1 MADGTTKPISQV
13 LPGDQVKS
21 RDPQTGADG
30 AKTVTAAVKRFAP
43 AVVTV
48 SLADAKTGTVE
59 TLTCTPEH
67 PFFVQG
73 VALGAGAGRSVPRCG
88 PVAARGQVLHGLQ
101 PDGGG

>member
-30 AKTVTAAVKRFAP
+30 AKTVTAAVKRLAP

-48 SLADAKTGTVE
+48 SLADVKTGTVE

-67 PFFVQG
+67 PFFVSGQG
-73 VALGAGAGRSVPRCG
+73 WVEAGSH
-88 PVAARGQVLHGLQ
+88 VLFNRKFRA
-101 PDGGG
+101 